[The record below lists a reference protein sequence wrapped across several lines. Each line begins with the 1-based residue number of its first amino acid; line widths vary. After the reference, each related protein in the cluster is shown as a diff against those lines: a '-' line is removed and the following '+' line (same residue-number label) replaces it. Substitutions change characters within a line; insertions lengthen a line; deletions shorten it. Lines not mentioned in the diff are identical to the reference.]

1 MWNAWLTFYYYYCY
15 CYVRDRRCEQSR
27 SSDSKGQSIKGWN
40 EMIWFGVAM
49 CFFDLSR
56 LAVCL
61 VSGGRH
67 AFFCLGLWPQSNQTW
82 RILPQVFIH
91 VFNLA
96 KNLMTDFWLWFFFL
110 VFHLGVGHRQVAK
123 GRGSQTFPRHGHQ
136 NSIGFWP
143 GTRFADRQTVSQN
156 MERNITFSIF
166 FFLLLFAISIVVTF
180 VQNKNTAD

>member
-1 MWNAWLTFYYYYCY
+1 MWNAWLTFYYYYY
-15 CYVRDRRCEQSR
+15 YVSDRRCEQSR

-49 CFFDLSR
+49 CFFDLSQ

-96 KNLMTDFWLWFFFL
+96 KNLMTFDSDFFSWFFIWGWVTVRL
-110 VFHLGVGHRQVAK
+110 PRAGVPKHFHATATRTALAS
-123 GRGSQTFPRHGHQ
+123 GRGPALQTGRQCHKIWKRH
-136 NSIGFWP
+136 I
-143 GTRFADRQTVSQN
+143 
-156 MERNITFSIF
+156 IFSIF
-166 FFLLLFAISIVVTF
+166 FFLLLFAISIIVTF